1 MNQEELKLG
10 EACRSARKSLVL
22 EIKAWVQSVVDD
34 ALDTENHTTNAL
46 RQTLEEVLHKR
57 IIPDLVNRAMHEV
70 QKADLFNE
78 EQRLTVREQ
87 VNFWLKSW
95 RPTVPVTSTQPL
107 FRLNP
112 LPVALS
118 AGLFGS
124 IGLAAGM
131 LLSQTTWVP
140 GVVCLLTASLGSLAL
155 SSMAQGQ
162 EGTPRGWT
170 SWFLESVPAQ
180 ESASLGPQRMM
191 ELMAQISLHHVLSL
205 VEAAGRLEML
215 HEEAS
220 PVEPSDSLK
229 VLFDQCKDGLAEA
242 YYSDLKRDPERALDA
257 CIKLVSDLQGMGV
270 EVVTVERG
278 TEYTPTLNE
287 CFAPSGSLNEGDPVV
302 MLFPAWKL
310 QGELLSRGLLKR
322 TRHRASQKIQ
332 TS

>member
-10 EACRSARKSLVL
+10 EACRAARRSLVP
-22 EIKAWVQSVVDD
+22 EIKAWVKSVVDD
-34 ALDTENHTTNAL
+34 ALKAEAHSTDTL
-46 RQTLEEVLHKR
+46 KKTLEDSLHKR
-57 IIPDLVNRAMHEV
+57 IVPDLVNRAMHEV

-78 EQRLTVREQ
+78 EQRLTLREQ
-87 VNFWLKSW
+87 VNFWLKAW
-95 RPTVPVTSTQPL
+95 RPTIPVTIQQPL

-118 AGLFGS
+118 AGVLGS
-124 IGLAAGM
+124 IGLIVGM
-131 LLSQTTWVP
+131 ALSPTAWVP
-140 GVVCLLTASLGSLAL
+140 GVACLLSATLGSLAL
-155 SSMAQGQ
+155 SSMAQNQ
-162 EGTPRGWT
+162 EGAPQGWT
-170 SWFLESVPAQ
+170 AWWMESIPTQ
-180 ESASLGPQRMM
+180 ESGSLGPHSMM

-215 HEEAS
+215 HQESS
-220 PVEPSDSLK
+220 PVEPSDSLEM
-229 VLFDQCKDGLAEA
+229 LFDRCKDGLAEA

-278 TEYTPTLNE
+278 TEYTPALDD

-322 TRHRASQKIQ
+322 SRRRASQ
-332 TS
+332 